1 MNRSFLKYRLF
12 VVYMSNVCLYTN
24 DCYGYMHMVFN
35 ATFNNIPVTSWRY
48 TPTTMLCKP
57 LDVSGNSY
65 YLPGDCK
72 TITITPIYLFVVYST
87 VICTYS
93 H

>member
-1 MNRSFLKYRLF
+1 ML
-12 VVYMSNVCLYTN
+12 
-24 DCYGYMHMVFN
+24 FN

-65 YLPGDCK
+65 YLSGDCK